1 MKNNVLKI
9 SKIETSSLI
18 DKQSGY
24 DLIFLN
30 DMLLNAEIGIYKK
43 EKNISQ
49 PLRVSMIAKVKNPK
63 KINDKNISSVVCYNQ
78 ISKKIK
84 KIVKS
89 EHIMLLEKM
98 AEKIFEE
105 CFKNKRIETM
115 KIRLEKLDAIKEA
128 DSAGIEVER
137 SRIEQCK
144 I

>member
-1 MKNNVLKI
+1 MNNNVLKI
-9 SKIETSSLI
+9 SEIETSSLI

-49 PLRVSMIAKVKNPK
+49 PLRVSMIAKVKNPN
-63 KINDKNISSVVCYNQ
+63 KINDKYINAGVCYNQ

-89 EHIMLLEKM
+89 GHTMLLEKL

>member
-1 MKNNVLKI
+1 MNNNVLKI

-63 KINDKNISSVVCYNQ
+63 KINDRNISSVVCYNQ

-89 EHIMLLEKM
+89 GHTMLLEKM

-115 KIRLEKLDAIKEA
+115 RVRLEKLDAIKEA

>member
-1 MKNNVLKI
+1 MNNNVLKI
-9 SKIETSSLI
+9 SEIETSSLI

-49 PLRVSMIAKVKNPK
+49 PLRVSMIAKVRNPK
-63 KINDKNISSVVCYNQ
+63 KINDKNIGSVVCYNQ

-89 EHIMLLEKM
+89 GHTMLLEKM

>member
-1 MKNNVLKI
+1 MNNNVLKI

-63 KINDKNISSVVCYNQ
+63 KINDKNINSVVCYNQ

-89 EHIMLLEKM
+89 GHTMLLEKM

-115 KIRLEKLDAIKEA
+115 RIRLEKLDAIKEA
-128 DSAGIEVER
+128 DIAGIEVER

>member
-1 MKNNVLKI
+1 MNNNVLKI
-9 SKIETSSLI
+9 SEIETSSLI

-49 PLRVSMIAKVKNPK
+49 PLRVSMIAKVKNTK

-89 EHIMLLEKM
+89 GHTMLLEKM

-115 KIRLEKLDAIKEA
+115 RIRLEKLDAIKEA

>member
-1 MKNNVLKI
+1 MNNNVLKI

-63 KINDKNISSVVCYNQ
+63 KINDKNINSVVCYNQ

-89 EHIMLLEKM
+89 EHTMLLEKL

-115 KIRLEKLDAIKEA
+115 KIRLEKLDAIKDA